1 MGCAIRL
8 VMQKYYLQRVLKNF
22 YGNNIP
28 TCFLW
33 YSSHKVGGGSM
44 ALTVGSGLQNQTG
57 LQLRYITHFVKMAM
71 IIIVISSR
79 IPLRCP
85 FVK

>member
-1 MGCAIRL
+1 MVIISQHVFCG
-8 VMQKYYLQRVLKNF
+8 
-22 YGNNIP
+22 IP
-28 TCFLW
+28 NTRW
-33 YSSHKVGGGSM
+33 GSSM
-44 ALTVGSGLQNQTG
+44 ASTVGSGLQNQAG
-57 LQLRYITHFVKMAM
+57 LQLCYITHFVKMAM

>member
-1 MGCAIRL
+1 MVIISQHVFCGIPHTRL
-8 VMQKYYLQRVLKNF
+8 GLA
-22 YGNNIP
+22 P
-28 TCFLW
+28 W
-33 YSSHKVGGGSM
+33 AS
-44 ALTVGSGLQNQTG
+44 TVGSGLQNQAG

-79 IPLRCP
+79 TPLRCP